1 VERFVGVEEARGVL
15 GKLAEDVAEAQ
26 EPVWLTKRGQPLAAL
41 VGREEY
47 TGLRQDASRAD
58 RAELA
63 ELLEQSRQR
72 AAEAGLDTDSV
83 DEAIAATRRL
93 R

>member
-1 VERFVGVEEARGVL
+1 VL
-15 GKLAEDVAEAQ
+15 LAV
-26 EPVWLTKRGQPLAAL
+26 L

-47 TGLRQDASRAD
+47 TRLRQDASRAG

>member
-1 VERFVGVEEARGVL
+1 MERFFGVEEARGVL

-26 EPVWLTKRGQPLAAL
+26 EPVWLTKRGQPLAVL
-41 VGREEY
+41 VSCEEY
-47 TGLRQDASRAD
+47 TRLRQDATRAD

-63 ELLEQSRQR
+63 GLLEQSRQR
-72 AAEAGLDTDSV
+72 AAEAGVDTDTV
-83 DEAIAATRRL
+83 DEAIAAARRL